1 MNKPGNKMIKWM
13 TGESCPTKR
22 QHTRNHQCERTNVYE
37 ISDISE
43 NGEISEILKSKSQK
57 PT

>member
-1 MNKPGNKMIKWM
+1 MNKPGNKIIQWM

-22 QHTRNHQCERTNVYE
+22 QHTRNHQCDRTNVYE

-43 NGEISEILKSKSQK
+43 KGEISEILKSKSQ
-57 PT
+57 

>member
-1 MNKPGNKMIKWM
+1 MNRPVNKTIKWM

-22 QHTRNHQCERTNVYE
+22 QHTRKHQCEQTNVCE

-43 NGEISEILKSKSQK
+43 NGEISEIIKSKSQ
-57 PT
+57 